1 MGVVCGIFMFVMFF
15 RERKD
20 TLVFMDFNLIS
31 KSKRVPMM
39 SRIAAQEVR
48 MQASPMETES
58 LDAWEI
64 TGAIKEDVYRID
76 MCMFDCG
83 FIVLYEMIML
93 HLYILYIYLIIPLR
107 LPCCSFCLCSCCFI
121 QAPWRSQWCWVL
133 SEHGVIPLDIQW
145 WVDSDGLPL
154 SLTKRP

>member
-1 MGVVCGIFMFVMFF
+1 MH
-15 RERKD
+15 
-20 TLVFMDFNLIS
+20 FNLIS

-76 MCMFDCG
+76 MSCMFDCG

-93 HLYILYIYLIIPLR
+93 HLYNRSIAVAMFFHFVYLHVVSFKR
-107 LPCCSFCLCSCCFI
+107 LEGPSGAEFFVNTVSFH
-121 QAPWRSQWCWVL
+121 WTL
-133 SEHGVIPLDIQW
+133 SDESIVMGFH
-145 WVDSDGLPL
+145 
-154 SLTKRP
+154 

>member
-1 MGVVCGIFMFVMFF
+1 
-15 RERKD
+15 
-20 TLVFMDFNLIS
+20 MDFNLIS

-83 FIVLYEMIML
+83 FIALYEMIMV
-93 HLYILYIYLIIPLR
+93 HLYNYSIAVAMFHFVYVHVVSFKR
-107 LPCCSFCLCSCCFI
+107 LEAPSGAEFFVNTVSFH
-121 QAPWRSQWCWVL
+121 WTL
-133 SEHGVIPLDIQW
+133 SDESIVMGFH
-145 WVDSDGLPL
+145 
-154 SLTKRP
+154 

>member
-1 MGVVCGIFMFVMFF
+1 
-15 RERKD
+15 
-20 TLVFMDFNLIS
+20 MDFNLIS

-83 FIVLYEMIML
+83 FIALYEMIMV
-93 HLYILYIYLIIPLR
+93 HLYNYSIAVAMFFILFMFMLFHSSALK
-107 LPCCSFCLCSCCFI
+107 LPV
-121 QAPWRSQWCWVL
+121 VL
-133 SEHGVIPLDIQW
+133 S
-145 WVDSDGLPL
+145 
-154 SLTKRP
+154 SL

>member
-58 LDAWEI
+58 LDA
-64 TGAIKEDVYRID
+64 
-76 MCMFDCG
+76 
-83 FIVLYEMIML
+83 
-93 HLYILYIYLIIPLR
+93 
-107 LPCCSFCLCSCCFI
+107 
-121 QAPWRSQWCWVL
+121 
-133 SEHGVIPLDIQW
+133 
-145 WVDSDGLPL
+145 
-154 SLTKRP
+154 